1 MPISL
6 TPHYTYSDLTIMPA
20 KTSTICSRSECNP
33 TYEDGMLPIWTAP
46 MTSIIDSY
54 NSNYFNRCGIRTI
67 IPRSKNLGKQMTSI
81 ANKEWTALSLSQFK
95 GLFVDN
101 YTFPEEANIC
111 IDIANGHMK
120 QLYDAINEAF
130 KKYDYKNLNLMI
142 GNIANPDTYE
152 WICENFSDKIKYVR
166 LGIGSGSGCLT
177 TSNTGVHFP
186 VASLIDECFQIKDK
200 FDKTPA
206 IIADGG
212 IRGYADV
219 IKALALGADYVM
231 IGGLFAEIFESAGP
245 INPTEHLTMQGDL
258 YRYQMDDKT
267 VSFFTSISA
276 PVESIKRQIIEK
288 EHLVRKFYGMSTK
301 YAQSLINS
309 EQNKTSEGKMF
320 EVEIKYTL
328 QQWAENMKDYL
339 KSAMSYCD
347 ARNLNEFIGEQGLLI
362 NSPRAIRAVNK

>member
-6 TPHYTYSDLTIMPA
+6 TPHYTYSDLTIVPA
-20 KTSTICSRSECNP
+20 IKSQISSRTECIP
-33 TYEDGMLPIWTAP
+33 TYNDGMLPIWAAP
-46 MTSIIDSY
+46 MTPIIDSY

-67 IPRSKNLGKQMTSI
+67 IPRSKDLRKQMTSI
-81 ANKEWTALSLSQFK
+81 SNKEWTALSLSQFK
-95 GLFVDN
+95 ELFVDS

-111 IDIANGHMK
+111 IDIANGHMV

-130 KKYDYKNLNLMI
+130 RKYDYKNLNLMV
-142 GNIANPDTYE
+142 GNIANPDTYR

-166 LGIGSGSGCLT
+166 VGIGSGSGCLT
-177 TSNTGVHFP
+177 ASNTGVHFP
-186 VASLIDECFQIKDK
+186 MASLIDECCQIKGE

-231 IGGLFAEIFESAGP
+231 IGGLFAEIFESAGQ
-245 INPTEHLTMQGDL
+245 IGQTEHLTMQGDL
-258 YRYQMDDKT
+258 YRYQLDDKT

-276 PVESIKRQIIEK
+276 PVESIKRQIIER

-301 YAQSLINS
+301 YAQAIINGEES
-309 EQNKTSEGKMF
+309 KTSEGKMF

-328 QQWAENMKDYL
+328 QQWVENMTDYL

-347 ARNLNEFIGEQGLLI
+347 ARNLSEFIGEQGLVI
-362 NSPRAIRAVNK
+362 NSPGAISAVNK